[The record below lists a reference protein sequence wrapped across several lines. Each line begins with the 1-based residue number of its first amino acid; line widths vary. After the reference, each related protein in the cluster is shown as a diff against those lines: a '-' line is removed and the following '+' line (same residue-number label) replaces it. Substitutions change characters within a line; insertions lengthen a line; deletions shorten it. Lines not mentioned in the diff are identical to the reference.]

1 MSKYCLSSIKNTC
14 NKCSKLR
21 RVFAW
26 RAFIACYK
34 LFVAVAACAAALTL
48 AEALAL
54 SHTQSRTHSLT
65 QSLTHTFG
73 SLALSLALRLSRR
86 SRRRTRA
93 RAGAGAGASALFAL
107 QQCRV
112 ESWPQFVF
120 DDRCVWWCRAC
131 AVCKRPLSFLS
142 KLFGQLRDICERLP

>member
-1 MSKYCLSSIKNTC
+1 MQQISQSICMASIYRMLQVIRRRRRLCCCLNTC
-14 NKCSKLR
+14 RGARTLPHT
-21 RVFAW
+21 VTH
-26 RAFIACYK
+26 
-34 LFVAVAACAAALTL
+34 ALTHPV
-48 AEALAL
+48 AH
-54 SHTQSRTHSLT
+54 SHVR
-65 QSLTHTFG
+65 FAC
-73 SLALSLALRLSRR
+73 ALSLALRLSRR

-93 RAGAGAGASALFAL
+93 RARAGAGALFAL

-142 KLFGQLRDICERLP
+142 KLFGQLRDFCVCLP

>member
-14 NKCSKLR
+14 NKCSKFR

-34 LFVAVAACAAALTL
+34 LFVAVAAACAAALTL

-54 SHTQSRTHSLT
+54 SHTQSRTYSLT

-73 SLALSLALRLSRR
+73 SLALSLILRLSRR

-93 RAGAGAGASALFAL
+93 RAGAGALFAL
-107 QQCRV
+107 QQCCV
-112 ESWPQFVF
+112 VSWPQFVF

-142 KLFGQLRDICERLP
+142 KLFGQLRDFCERPP